1 MTVYVPEKDESFD
14 ILEIIEKP
22 VFLDFHRQTLNLYC
36 KLASHGNQKVAHIL
50 CSHVDEDQIMYAVK
64 SHYLSGPMRQGFH
77 DLLIALHLQTHAS
90 ARLSMSREY
99 VIPLCEQ
106 LQNQNVFDPDTET
119 RYPQIMGDVYSML
132 PVMVAEP
139 VKSQVPVADE
149 TNFRFTRDEEMKLLP
164 PAINFDALKAHVM
177 SAMES
182 ATRHAVMN
190 CRDLIGGDNRSHFEP
205 LMKLFDCLLVIGLFD
220 DTELEAL
227 LQMIHPAAF
236 DPNYEP
242 GTTKKGLTEIE
253 LEEHVKIQLVN
264 ILDHLCD
271 TQLRHR
277 IESLIGFTDGFVGDL
292 QQDQCKRYMD
302 IKQTDMPPAEAAK
315 KTKEFRCPPKE
326 QMFRLL
332 KCKVE
337 KEEKEVLL
345 EDEVEY
351 DQCPMAEH
359 LQEQLRDYCALL
371 VERIGNSDEATEE
384 ERQSLIETDEGSW
397 VRS

>member
-1 MTVYVPEKDESFD
+1 
-14 ILEIIEKP
+14 
-22 VFLDFHRQTLNLYC
+22 
-36 KLASHGNQKVAHIL
+36 
-50 CSHVDEDQIMYAVK
+50 
-64 SHYLSGPMRQGFH
+64 
-77 DLLIALHLQTHAS
+77 
-90 ARLSMSREY
+90 
-99 VIPLCEQ
+99 
-106 LQNQNVFDPDTET
+106 
-119 RYPQIMGDVYSML
+119 MG
-132 PVMVAEP
+132 
-139 VKSQVPVADE
+139 
-149 TNFRFTRDEEMKLLP
+149 FRFSRDEEMKLLP
-164 PAINFDALKAHVM
+164 PAINFDALKAYVM

-190 CRDLIGGDNRSHFEP
+190 CRDLIGGDNRNHFEP
-205 LMKLFDCLLVIGLFD
+205 LMKLFDSLLVIGVFD

-236 DPNYEP
+236 DPTYEP

-277 IESLIGFTDGFVGDL
+277 IESLVGFTDGFVGDL

-337 KEEKEVLL
+337 KEEKEVLF

-351 DQCPMAEH
+351 DQCPMAEN
-359 LQEQLRDYCALL
+359 LQEQLR
-371 VERIGNSDEATEE
+371 
-384 ERQSLIETDEGSW
+384 
-397 VRS
+397 